1 MNTYD
6 YIHTPL
12 HYGNYSSNQI
22 PRIVS
27 KLESTT
33 DMLRHISLK
42 LELLNSKLK
51 LDELE
56 PKVFVSHKSDDKTTA
71 EELAIKIEEYGL
83 KSYLDIWD
91 SKVDGDGPELVDYIN
106 FVIGHCD
113 SLIAV
118 VSDNTV
124 ESWWVPL
131 EIGIAIT
138 KNLHLGTYL
147 ILNDSYTK
155 EDFPSYL
162 WKWPVLKNTEDL
174 KNWCE
179 EREKGTPVQVFYES
193 LKEKH
198 PNMFEQ

>member
-1 MNTYD
+1 MKTYD

-22 PRIVS
+22 RRIVS

-42 LELLNSKLK
+42 LKLLNSKLEP
-51 LDELE
+51 DELE

-118 VSDNTV
+118 VSHRTV

-131 EIGIAIT
+131 EIGVAIA
-138 KNLHLGTYL
+138 KELYLGTFFL
-147 ILNDSYTK
+147 
-155 EDFPSYL
+155 EDRADQNLPSYL
-162 WKWPVLKNTEDL
+162 WKWPVLKDMDDL
-174 KNWCE
+174 ENWCE
-179 EREKGTPVQVFYES
+179 ERKKETSPQVFYES
-193 LKEKH
+193 LKKKH
-198 PNMFEQ
+198 PNMFRQ